1 MKKRKVIIKPF
12 QMICDSFDRGFVM
25 NRDVTLREARY
36 ILKRLLGIDINDR
49 NCYDYTDEYQEYN
62 KDLLNDVNNWLKGN
76 IEDSSIMEYASDCS
90 DEPIGIWN
98 AFKIAQ
104 YLSKK
109 KII

>member
-25 NRDVTLREARY
+25 NRDVTLREAKY
-36 ILKRLLGIDINDR
+36 ILKTLLGIDINDKD
-49 NCYDYTDEYQEYN
+49 CFDDIEEYKEYN
-62 KDLLNDVNNWLKGN
+62 EDLLDSMNGWLKGN
-76 IEDSSIMEYASDCS
+76 RDDSSIMEYAGDCS
-90 DEPIGIWN
+90 GEPIGIWN

>member
-1 MKKRKVIIKPF
+1 M
-12 QMICDSFDRGFVM
+12 
-25 NRDVTLREARY
+25 TLREAKY
-36 ILKRLLGIDINDR
+36 ILRVLLGININCNTDFDCIEDR
-49 NCYDYTDEYQEYN
+49 KQYN
-62 KDLLNDVNNWLKGN
+62 EDLLSCVNDWLKGDCQDN
-76 IEDSSIMEYASDCS
+76 SISEYAGDCM